1 MCLAVPGKVISI
13 EGDTPFEKMGK
24 VSFSGVLKDISL
36 AYVPEVKV
44 GDFVIVHVGFAL
56 NILDEAE
63 AVEVFR
69 ELKALAEASGIGK

>member
-13 EGDTPFEKMGK
+13 EGENQFEKMGK

-69 ELKALAEASGIGK
+69 ELKALAEASGIGE